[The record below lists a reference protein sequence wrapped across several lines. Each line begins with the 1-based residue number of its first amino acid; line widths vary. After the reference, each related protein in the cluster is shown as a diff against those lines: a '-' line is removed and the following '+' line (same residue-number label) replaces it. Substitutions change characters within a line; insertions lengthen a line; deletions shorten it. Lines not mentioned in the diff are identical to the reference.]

1 MPLTTIRHAGSARV
15 RYQAPAR
22 LASLA
27 QGRPTNPCAAYLP
40 VTPGAP
46 GDGVPLLHRRL
57 LDLDAITTDTAATL
71 ATKLSI
77 VTFADLHL
85 SLDDGRLARAL
96 PESTI
101 ANISAALESIAAE
114 QRRLTLGRATDVLE
128 LVHAQLRRTCPQLT
142 DMVAAGDVR
151 RCEPLVAS
159 LVLVAKAADPVMA
172 VEMICGAP
180 WVEAVA
186 FCSGRRALI
195 VFQQMEIDI
204 RVAGPDE
211 YGTVLFLATG
221 TREHIGAV
229 LGPSGIRELSARET
243 DAYTHAGLP
252 WIPPELRH
260 HTGEVEAARAGALPA
275 LVEAK
280 DIRGDLHMHT
290 TYSDG
295 QDTLEGMVASCAA
308 LGYEYI
314 AITDHSENS
323 GASRSVTREL
333 LERQRDEI
341 ERLRDK
347 YERMAILHGIEVD
360 ILPSGKLDFPDDVLE
375 RLDIVLASLHDAAR
389 HDPATLTRRCLSAIR
404 HPLVNVIT
412 HPTNQLVGRRSGY
425 ELDYPAIYAAA
436 VETGTALE
444 VDGAPSH
451 LDLDGEHARAAVAA
465 GVTLTIDSDCHRAK
479 ALARQMAFG
488 VGTARRGWVGPDQV
502 LNTRPLPAV
511 REFVAAK
518 RRR

>member
-1 MPLTTIRHAGSARV
+1 M
-15 RYQAPAR
+15 
-22 LASLA
+22 
-27 QGRPTNPCAAYLP
+27 
-40 VTPGAP
+40 TPGAP

-57 LDLDAITTDTAATL
+57 LDLDAITPDTAATL

-77 VTFADLHL
+77 VTLADLYL
-85 SLDDGRLARAL
+85 SLDDGRLARTL
-96 PESTI
+96 PESAL
-101 ANISAALESIAAE
+101 ANISAAADVVAAE
-114 QRRLTLGRATDVLE
+114 LRPLTLGRATDVLQA
-128 LVHAQLRRTCPQLT
+128 VQAQLNRTCPQLT
-142 DMVAAGDVR
+142 DVAAAGDVR
-151 RCEPLVAS
+151 RYEPLISS
-159 LVLVAKAADPVMA
+159 LVLVAKAADPVTA
-172 VEMICGAP
+172 IDMIRGAS
-180 WVEAVA
+180 WVEAVS

-195 VFQQMEIDI
+195 VFQEMEIDL

-221 TREHIGAV
+221 SRAHVHAV
-229 LGPSGIRELSARET
+229 SGPSGIRELSARES
-243 DAYTHAGLP
+243 DVYTHAGLP
-252 WIPPELRH
+252 WIAPELRH
-260 HTGEVEAARAGALPA
+260 DSGEVEAARTGALPT
-275 LVEAK
+275 LVAPS

-295 QDTLEGMVASCAA
+295 QDPLEGMIASCVA

-323 GASRSVTREL
+323 GASRSITRDL
-333 LERQRDEI
+333 LARQRDEI
-341 ERLRDK
+341 ERLRSK
-347 YERMAILHGIEVD
+347 YQPLAILQGVEVD
-360 ILPSGKLDFPDDVLE
+360 ILPSGALDFPDDVLE

-389 HDPATLTRRCLSAIR
+389 HDPATLTRRCLAAIR

-412 HPTNQLVGRRSGY
+412 HPANQLVGRRSGY
-425 ELDYPAIYAAA
+425 ELDYPAVYAAA

-451 LDLDGEHARAAVAA
+451 LDLDGEHARAALAA

-488 VGTARRGWVGPDQV
+488 VGTARRGWVGPGHV
-502 LNTRPLPAV
+502 LNTRSLPAV
-511 REFVAAK
+511 LEFVAAK